1 MSSSEGGGASKG
13 PISGMPLA
21 GRRILVTR
29 RAEQASELTRRL
41 RDYGASVVEVPMI
54 RIGPPTD
61 PEAPRR
67 ALQGFSEYDY
77 VIFTSVNAVAAV
89 KMLAD
94 NVGIDLTAPG
104 PVVFAVGPTTA
115 TAVEGAGLNAEA
127 LGEDFTAE
135 GLARELD
142 SRPMSERRV
151 LLPRSEVGGSALPT
165 ALRRRGAHV
174 DDVAV
179 YLTAPDPAAPA
190 RLAEILGELDVVTFA
205 SGSSVA
211 GFGAAVPADWQRPD
225 DLLVAV
231 IGPAA
236 ASAATV
242 AGLEPDIVASEHT
255 ARGLAD
261 AIAAYFQRR

>member
-1 MSSSEGGGASKG
+1 VTWSGHAGTGASG
-13 PISGMPLA
+13 GQPLA

-41 RDYGASVVEVPMI
+41 REYGASVVEVPMI

-61 PEAPRR
+61 LEAPRH
-67 ALQGFSEYDY
+67 ALEGFADYDY
-77 VIFTSVNAVAAV
+77 VVFTSVNAVAAV

-94 NVGIDLTAPG
+94 RMGIDLSGPG

-115 TAVEGAGLNAEA
+115 SAVEGAGLSAEA
-127 LGEDFTAE
+127 LGEEFTAD
-135 GLARELD
+135 GLARALE

-151 LLPRSEVGGSALPT
+151 LVPRSEVGGDVLPT

-179 YLTAPDPAAPA
+179 YLTEPDPRAPE
-190 RLAEILGELDVVTFA
+190 RLAEVLEELDVVTFA

-211 GFGAAVPADWQRPD
+211 GFGAAVPPDWQRPD
-225 DLLVAV
+225 DLHVAV

-255 ARGLAD
+255 SRGLAD
-261 AIAAYFQRR
+261 AIAAYFQRT

>member
-1 MSSSEGGGASKG
+1 
-13 PISGMPLA
+13 
-21 GRRILVTR
+21 VTR
-29 RAEQASELTRRL
+29 RAEQASDLTRRL

-61 PEAPRR
+61 LSAPRR
-67 ALQGFSEYDY
+67 ALEGFGEYDY
-77 VIFTSVNAVAAV
+77 VVFTSVNAVAAV

-94 NVGIDLTAPG
+94 KMGIDLGGEG

-115 TAVEGAGLNAEA
+115 AAVEGAGLNAEA
-127 LGEDFTAE
+127 LGEEFTAD
-135 GLARELD
+135 GLVRALEN
-142 SRPMSERRV
+142 RPMSERRV
-151 LLPRSEVGGSALPT
+151 LVPRSEVGGDLLPT

-179 YLTAPDPAAPA
+179 YITVPDPGAPR
-190 RLAEILGELDVVTFA
+190 RLAEVLEELDVVTFA

-211 GFGAAVPADWQRPD
+211 GFGAAVPPEWERPP
-225 DLLVAV
+225 DLHVAV

-255 ARGLAD
+255 SRGLAD